1 MTPFGIHGET
11 ISMKHAKSYS
21 LTNENHSRKK
31 KWKMI
36 P

>member
-1 MTPFGIHGET
+1 MTPCGIHNET
-11 ISMKHAKSYS
+11 INTKQAKNYS

-31 KWKMI
+31 KWKMR

>member
-11 ISMKHAKSYS
+11 ISMKHSKSYS

-31 KWKMI
+31 K
-36 P
+36 

>member
-1 MTPFGIHGET
+1 MTPFSIHGET

-31 KWKMI
+31 K
-36 P
+36 